1 MMAHTCNPS
10 IGEMEAGGCRV
21 QSQPGL
27 HSKTLFQKEKKKKEG
42 DGKKEGEKYL
52 SKHFKLTW

>member
-1 MMAHTCNPS
+1 VRWRQEDVEFKASLDCIARP
-10 IGEMEAGGCRV
+10 CF
-21 QSQPGL
+21 
-27 HSKTLFQKEKKKKEG
+27 KKKKKKEG